1 MDMVMEKQA
10 ERAPLSVRLT
20 DEEWEL
26 LENLQTVLG
35 YSSRSQVVKQLIKA
49 AHVRPASIKFSRPE
63 EDRVTA

>member
-35 YSSRSQVVKQLIKA
+35 YSSRSQVIKRLINS
-49 AHVRPASIKFSRPE
+49 AHVRPASLKFAAVESH
-63 EDRVTA
+63 